1 VAIAAAIATT
11 GVAPSLFAIASSANT
26 AAQAAVAP
34 ATSSTTVSASAS
46 GGGATVTLSAP
57 ATNDLGGTVQLQLA
71 VRGAPTLA
79 ALQGNLRYDHDAL
92 EVSGAQFAA
101 RTAAGTTLQDLQ
113 TSDLTDRSA
122 LAAWSC
128 PVAACDSSL
137 AGASHASSAASQ
149 PIATIAVEPLAGG
162 HVQVR
167 LDGLML
173 VGSNGVVLARGLN
186 LSLTID
192 VAHGTRVWSAPQGP
206 ATAPTAAATHPASTD
221 IDGDGS
227 TTIRDADMLRQDW
240 MNAAESGEACPAP
253 PAGTDVD
260 GDGCFTIADVETV
273 AAHVQGTA
281 QSLQRAAAPNV
292 VTTFVVNSTGDAAD
306 AKADGIC
313 QTATAGEC
321 TLRAAIAE
329 ANRAAGAAEI
339 DFNIPVAAPATIAP
353 GSPLPVL
360 NNPNGISIEGFTQ
373 PGSQA
378 NTDPLADNAV
388 YGVELVGKGESAFDG
403 FDVSTGH
410 NEFRGLDIHSF
421 KQGIVFETTTSV
433 DNVVEGDMFGLQPDG
448 SLIPGFTYVPSSSC
462 IVLTNGASHNQIGAP
477 LPANRNVISGCGH
490 VGVAFYLWGTKYNN
504 IQNNIIGLDPT
515 GTLARGSISHGV
527 DINTGTQQTMVGGTD
542 PGDGNVVS
550 GNQQHGVEISHNSLT
565 QHNFIEDNFIGTDL
579 TGNNAP
585 AYAANGQDGVHLE
598 GFPNCNEPY
607 TTTGQCPSD
616 AGLSTVTGNVI
627 ANNGKGGVFV
637 DKGVHDSVVA
647 NNLIGVTLNGTPAG
661 NGLFGVHIE
670 AGSYNNT
677 VGPGNVIANNGTGV
691 QIRPDALAPADS
703 TPTVTNGNTIT
714 QNSIYSNGSAGATSL
729 GIDLTPLGQ
738 INTPANADPNVQDS
752 IIGPSLASGS
762 PTSVVA
768 TTCANC
774 VVEVFV
780 SDRGIG
786 FYGSGKTYLAS
797 ATADASGIA
806 NVTLPAGNGGA
817 VVTATTT
824 NPGGSTSEFAKNI
837 KVATVSNDQPPIA
850 KFTANCDKRSCS
862 FDAGPSH
869 DPDGSIVSYAWD
881 FGDGAT
887 GSGITASHDYTA
899 NNNYTVQLTV
909 TDNLGAAGVVAQSV
923 TAVDQAP
930 TASFTWSCSAQ
941 SCSMNGSSSSDSDGS
956 VVAYAWTF
964 GDGATGT
971 GESVSHQFASA
982 KVFNVTLTVTDDSGQ
997 TGSVV
1002 VAVDASNVASQGNSV
1017 FTDGAHY
1024 SVNGTY
1030 IPLSGDFNGDGK
1042 ADIFWYAPGTGSD
1055 SIWYSN
1061 GTSFQNGPTVNVN
1074 GTYKPIVGDFN
1085 GDGKADI
1092 LWYAP
1097 GTASDSLWYG
1107 AASGFTQGPA
1117 VNISGKYKPVVS
1129 DFNGDHSDDIV
1140 WDNVG
1145 ANTQTVWWGGA
1156 SGFHQGSLNLFG
1168 PPGTVLHG
1176 DFNGD
1181 GFGDAFFYQ
1190 AGSGKEHLW
1199 LGSANGP
1206 ANVSAPSINGTYTPI
1221 AGDFNGDGS
1230 TDVFFYAPGS
1240 GADSMWYGS
1249 TTGLHA
1255 GPHDSVNGAY
1265 VPVAGDF
1272 NGDGKT
1278 DVFWYAAGP
1287 AADSVWYGI

>member
-1 VAIAAAIATT
+1 MSHRRSRSWGSRPIVRTAAIAAAIAST
-11 GVAPSLFAIASSANT
+11 GIATSLLAVASSLPSASPAAATT
-26 AAQAAVAP
+26 AAA
-34 ATSSTTVSASAS
+34 STVSASAS

-57 ATNDLGGTVQLQLA
+57 ASVALGGAVQLQLD
-71 VRGAPTLA
+71 VHGAAALG
-79 ALQGNLRYDHDAL
+79 ALQGNLRYDSDAL
-92 EVSGAQFAA
+92 EVAGAEFAA
-101 RTAAGTTLQDLQ
+101 RNDAGAELQGLE
-113 TSDLTDRSA
+113 TSNVTGRTEI
-122 LAAWSC
+122 AAWSC
-128 PVAACDSSL
+128 AAATCDSAP
-137 AGASHASSAASQ
+137 AGTSTSF
-149 PIATIAVEPLAGG
+149 ATIAVEPLAVG

-173 VGSNGVVLARGLN
+173 VGTDGATLARD
-186 LSLTID
+186 LSLVLTLD
-192 VAHGTRVWSAPQGP
+192 VGNGTHVWSAPQGP
-206 ATAPTAAATHPASTD
+206 TTTVAAAPGLRASTD
-221 IDGDGS
+221 VDGDGS
-227 TTIRDADMLRQDW
+227 TTIRDADMLRTAW
-240 MNAAESGEACPAP
+240 TNAAEAGAACPTP

-260 GDGCFTIADVETV
+260 GDGCLTIADIQTV
-273 AAHVQGTA
+273 AAHVQATA
-281 QSLQRAAAPNV
+281 QSMARVAAPDA
-292 VTTFVVNSTGDAAD
+292 VTTFVVNSTGDGAD

-313 QTATAGEC
+313 QTSTAGEC

-329 ANRAAGAAEI
+329 ANRASGAAEI
-339 DFNIPVAAPATIAP
+339 DFNVPGTAPVTISP

-360 NNPNGISIEGFTQ
+360 NNPDGISIEGFTQ
-373 PGSQA
+373 PGSQP
-378 NTDPLADNAV
+378 NTAPLADNAV

-403 FDVSTGH
+403 FDVATAH

-421 KQGIVFETTTSV
+421 KQGIVFETTTSI
-433 DNVVEGDMFGLQPDG
+433 DNVVEGDMFGLMPDG
-448 SLIPGFTYVPSSSC
+448 SLIPGFVYVPSSSC

-490 VGVAFYLWGTKYNN
+490 VGVAFYLWGTKFNN

-565 QHNFIEDNFIGTDL
+565 QHNFVEDNFIGTDL

-585 AYAANGQDGVHLE
+585 SYAANGQDGVHLE
-598 GFPNCNEPY
+598 GFPNCNEPN
-607 TTTGQCPSD
+607 TSNGQCPSD
-616 AGLSTVTGNVI
+616 AGFSTVTGNVI
-627 ANNGKGGVFV
+627 ANNGKGGVFI

-647 NNLIGVTLNGTPAG
+647 NNLIGVTANGTPAG

-670 AGSYNNT
+670 AGSYKNT

-691 QIRPDALAPADS
+691 QIRPDALAPADT
-703 TPTVTNGNTIT
+703 TPTVTNDNTIT
-714 QNSIYSNGSAGATSL
+714 QNSIYANGSAGATSL

-738 INTPANADPNVQDS
+738 INTAANADPNVQDS

-797 ATADASGIA
+797 ATADATGIA

-824 NPGGSTSEFAKNI
+824 DPGGSTSEFAKNI

-850 KFTANCDKRSCS
+850 KFTAGCTKRSCS

-869 DPDGSIVSYAWD
+869 DPDGSIVNYAWD
-881 FGDGAT
+881 FGDGTTA
-887 GSGITASHDYTA
+887 SGITTSHDYTA
-899 NNNYTVQLTV
+899 NGSYTVQLTV
-909 TDNLGAAGVVAQSV
+909 TDNLGSTGVVAQSV
-923 TAVDQAP
+923 SAVDEPP
-930 TASFTWSCSAQ
+930 TASFTWSCSGP
-941 SCSMNGSSSSDSDGS
+941 SCSMNGSTSSDPDGN
-956 VVAYAWTF
+956 VVSYAWNF
-964 GDGATGT
+964 GDSTTGT
-971 GESVSHQFASA
+971 GATVSHQFATT

-1002 VAVDASNVASQGNSV
+1002 VAVDASNAASQGNSV
-1017 FTDGAHY
+1017 FSVGAHY
-1024 SVNGTY
+1024 SVNGSY
-1030 IPLSGDFNGDGK
+1030 IPVAGDFNGDGK
-1042 ADIFWYAPGTGSD
+1042 ADIFWYAPGTAAD
-1055 SIWYSN
+1055 SIWYSD
-1061 GTSFQNGPTVNVN
+1061 GTTFHNGPTVNVN

-1117 VNISGKYKPVVS
+1117 VNINGKYKPVVA
-1129 DFNGDHSDDIV
+1129 DFNGDHSDDVV

-1145 ANTQTVWWGGA
+1145 ANTQTV
-1156 SGFHQGSLNLFG
+1156 
-1168 PPGTVLHG
+1168 
-1176 DFNGD
+1176 
-1181 GFGDAFFYQ
+1181 
-1190 AGSGKEHLW
+1190 
-1199 LGSANGP
+1199 
-1206 ANVSAPSINGTYTPI
+1206 
-1221 AGDFNGDGS
+1221 
-1230 TDVFFYAPGS
+1230 
-1240 GADSMWYGS
+1240 
-1249 TTGLHA
+1249 
-1255 GPHDSVNGAY
+1255 
-1265 VPVAGDF
+1265 
-1272 NGDGKT
+1272 
-1278 DVFWYAAGP
+1278 
-1287 AADSVWYGI
+1287 